1 VSTNGADGMVRIA
14 AAGDVHCGP
23 HNRDESLRAFAALE
37 GRCDLVLL
45 AGDLTTHGHPDQA
58 AIVVEAAQLTGA
70 PVLAVLGNH
79 DHHDGCVE
87 EVVRVLVEGGVE
99 VLERGFSVQQCGG
112 VSVGVVGTKGFVGG
126 FPGSSLPDFGEPL
139 LREVYAET
147 TREAEAIDR
156 GLQAVAH
163 CAIRVVLLHYAP
175 VEATL
180 EGEPVGIH
188 TFLGSERL
196 APPIDRHRPDL
207 VLHGH
212 AHAGRLRGCIGDVP
226 VYNVSVPVM
235 QRDFWL
241 FEMSGTALADAPA
254 DVTLGTA

>member
-1 VSTNGADGMVRIA
+1 
-14 AAGDVHCGP
+14 
-23 HNRDESLRAFAALE
+23 
-37 GRCDLVLL
+37 
-45 AGDLTTHGHPDQA
+45 
-58 AIVVEAAQLTGA
+58 
-70 PVLAVLGNH
+70 
-79 DHHDGCVE
+79 VE
-87 EVVRVLVEGGVE
+87 EVVDVLEDGGIE
-99 VLERGFSVQQCGG
+99 VLQRAFSVKDCGG
-112 VSVGVVGTKGFVGG
+112 LSVGVVGTKGFVGG

-147 TREAEAIDR
+147 SREADSIDR
-156 GLQAVAH
+156 GLQAVAD
-163 CAIRVVLLHYAP
+163 CAIRVVLLHYSP
-175 VEATL
+175 VKETL
-180 EGEPVGIH
+180 EGEPEGIH

-212 AHAGRLRGCIGDVP
+212 AHAGRLRGAIADVP

-241 FEMSGTALADAPA
+241 FELTGTAAEAHA